1 MDVQAI
7 IIIKLCFNGGYYMKF
22 EEVIINLATKNA
34 IRRSANIGKDFRGQV
49 EKEDLLA
56 QKKLFL
62 NEKRIRGEFCKY
74 DENFDLRRLL
84 LFLFLN
90 KEDYSTN
97 SDLKIVEKEIREFR
111 KYLLENEKYVHWD
124 KKEAEIY
131 GAVLEAVLED
141 ESVSPDELNVLEKLQ
156 KKLNIDIFKHWIL
169 RIKKDLFDE
178 VNNAEKLPSEKL
190 IGYLSELE
198 RMGLLFFID
207 KEGRRYVIP
216 EEISNVLKKIF
227 SMELQ
232 DYKYEELLNNT
243 LITNKDKINFL
254 KKSGIDVKGNSDKLN
269 RTIIANRLKPSDFL
283 NSLNTKSL
291 YRISNKI
298 AIKKSGSKEQKIKR
312 IVGHY
317 DHIYLPS
324 IRPSD
329 NRETYYKFYDELAS
343 RKQLELMQKGIIKK
357 GEEIGLKFEE
367 ATRYLFE
374 KKLGY
379 RLQNPVIKGRKQGV
393 KADGKAMIG
402 NDYIIWDCKT
412 KDKLFTMTTSERRQ
426 FVDYINEY
434 NKADS
439 HNFISF
445 LIITPELKN
454 PDGLRKQLTDIKSE
468 TGIDVSII
476 RASDLKKFAENNKK
490 SSVEPTM
497 KPFYHT
503 RILDDNF
510 LEKLI

>member
-1 MDVQAI
+1 
-7 IIIKLCFNGGYYMKF
+7 MKF
-22 EEVIINLATKNA
+22 EDVITNLATKNA

-49 EKEDLLA
+49 EKEDLLT

-62 NEKRIRGEFCKY
+62 NERRICDEFCKY
-74 DENFDLRRLL
+74 DENFDFRRLL

-90 KEDYSTN
+90 KEDYSVN
-97 SDLKIVEKEIREFR
+97 SDLKIVEKEIKEFR
-111 KYLLENEKYVHWD
+111 KYLLENEKYIHWD
-124 KKEAEIY
+124 KKEVEIY
-131 GAVLEAVLED
+131 GVVLDTVLD
-141 ESVSPDELNVLEKLQ
+141 DNLVSPDELNVLEKLQ
-156 KKLNIDIFKHWIL
+156 KKLNINIFKHWIL

-178 VNNAEKLPSEKL
+178 VNKADKLPSEKL
-190 IGYLSELE
+190 TGYLRELE
-198 RMGLLFFID
+198 RKGLVFFID
-207 KEGRRYVIP
+207 KEGRKYVIP
-216 EEISNVLKKIF
+216 EEISDTLKKLF
-227 SMELQ
+227 YMELQ

-254 KKSGIDVKGNSDKLN
+254 KKSGIDVKGSSDKLN
-269 RTIIANRLKPSDFL
+269 KTIISNRLRPSDFL

-291 YRISNKI
+291 SRISNKI

-312 IVGHY
+312 IVEHY

-324 IRPSD
+324 IKPSD
-329 NRETYYKFYDELAS
+329 NRETYYKFYEELAN
-343 RKQLELMQKGIIKK
+343 RRQPDLMRKGIIRK
-357 GEEIGLKFEE
+357 GEEIGIKFEE

-393 KADGKAMIG
+393 KADGKAIIG
-402 NDYIIWDCKT
+402 NNYIIWDCKT
-412 KDKLFTMTTSERRQ
+412 KDNLFTMTTSERRQ
-426 FVDYINEY
+426 FIDYINEY

-445 LIITPELKN
+445 LIITPEIKN
-454 PDGLRKQLTDIKSE
+454 PDDLRKQLTDIKSE
-468 TGIDVSII
+468 TGVDVSII
-476 RASDLKKFAENNKK
+476 RASDLKKFAENSKK
-490 SSVEPTM
+490 KGVEPTM

-503 RILDDNF
+503 RILNNNF

>member
-1 MDVQAI
+1 
-7 IIIKLCFNGGYYMKF
+7 MKF
-22 EEVIINLATKNA
+22 EEVITNLATKNA

-49 EKEDLLA
+49 EKEDLLT
-56 QKKLFL
+56 QKRLFL
-62 NEKRIRGEFCKY
+62 NERRICDEFCKY

-90 KEDYSTN
+90 KENYSIN
-97 SDLKIVEKEIREFR
+97 SDLKVVENEIKEFR
-111 KYLLENEKYVHWD
+111 KYLLENEKYIHWD
-124 KKEAEIY
+124 KKEVEIY
-131 GAVLEAVLED
+131 GAVLDTILED
-141 ESVSPDELNVLEKLQ
+141 KSVSPDELNVLEKLQ

-178 VNNAEKLPSEKL
+178 VNKAEKLPSEKL
-190 IGYLSELE
+190 TGYLRELE
-198 RMGLLFFID
+198 RKGLVFFID

-216 EEISNVLKKIF
+216 EEISDVLKKLF
-227 SMELQ
+227 LMELQ

-243 LITNKDKINFL
+243 IITNKDKINFL
-254 KKSGIDVKGNSDKLN
+254 KKFGIDAKGSSDKLN
-269 RTIIANRLKPSDFL
+269 KTIIANRLKPSDFL

-312 IVGHY
+312 IVKHY

-329 NRETYYKFYDELAS
+329 NRVTYYKFYEELANRRQS
-343 RKQLELMQKGIIKK
+343 ELMRKGIIKK
-357 GEEIGLKFEE
+357 GEEIGIKFEE

-374 KKLGY
+374 KMLGY
-379 RLQNPVIKGRKQGV
+379 RLQSPAIKGRKQGV
-393 KADGKAMIG
+393 KADGKAIIG

-412 KDKLFTMTTSERRQ
+412 KDTFFTMTTSERRQ

-454 PDGLRKQLTDIKSE
+454 SDDLRKQITDIKSE
-468 TGIDVSII
+468 TGVDVSII
-476 RASDLKKFAENNKK
+476 RASDLKKFAEKNKK
-490 SSVEPTM
+490 SGVEPTM
-497 KPFYHT
+497 RPFYHT
-503 RILDDNF
+503 RILDSSY